1 MVRPDSSEPRRV
13 LDEPLPSEAM
23 PSKQRIIQQPLL
35 QDSHISMAHGADA
48 SASLELER
56 MLDQVLEQVRLA
68 TSATAAAIALKS
80 GDEMICRG
88 AAGPNAPDVGVRLDV
103 SSGLSGACVRTR
115 EIQYCADTETD
126 PRANAA
132 ASRRLQVRSV
142 LVVPLIAGNELLGVF
157 EIFSPHPSAFGNRD
171 LHNLQTLSQVII
183 ENLRELW
190 AAPPSETTDFSSEAP
205 LPREPQ
211 VESPVLAPTSA
222 VETNTAITEEP
233 RLSWPTTPPP
243 PQQAQQE
250 RVSVVTASGASPSV
264 PAELSPTQLERPI
277 FSATLPAKVARE
289 KRAREWGTSLLTAAV
304 ITVAVVLGWT
314 VGRPRWQRATSSQTK
329 PALTAAAPASSDG
342 ATAKAADSEPAAP
355 ADELMRPG
363 AAGSKAKQ
371 DDASGG
377 LVVYQNGKVIFRQT
391 ARPWSASQSSAG
403 VRTQPGSDLA
413 ERTATVFLSPQIAS
427 ARLIYRI
434 EPVYP
439 ESALQTHIQGQVE
452 LEALVG
458 KDGSVQQLKLVSGD
472 PQLAAAAA
480 DAIRQWRFR
489 PYQSDGQVVEFST
502 NVSVDFRLP

>member
-1 MVRPDSSEPRRV
+1 M

-103 SSGLSGACVRTR
+103 SSGLSGACVRTG
-115 EIQYCADTETD
+115 EIQYCEDTDTD

-157 EIFSPHPSAFGNRD
+157 EIFSPYPSAFGNRD
-171 LHNLQTLSQVII
+171 LQNLQTLSQVIV

-190 AAPPSETTDFSSEAP
+190 AVPPPLPADLDSSRVADP
-205 LPREPQ
+205 PREPQ
-211 VESPVLAPTSA
+211 VESPVMPTPVA
-222 VETNTAITEEP
+222 ETEITASNEP
-233 RLSWPTTPPP
+233 RLSWPTTRP
-243 PQQAQQE
+243 PQE
-250 RVSVVTASGASPSV
+250 EKVSEVAASAAISSV
-264 PAELSPTQLERPI
+264 PAELPQIHVERPI
-277 FSATLPAKVARE
+277 FSASYPAKVARE
-289 KRAREWGTSLLTAAV
+289 WSTSLLTAAV

-314 VGRPRWQRATSSQTK
+314 VGRPRWQRAISSQAK
-329 PALTAAAPASSDG
+329 SALTTAAPASSDG
-342 ATAKAADSEPAAP
+342 IAAKGADAESAEAADEPLKPGRAP
-355 ADELMRPG
+355 EP
-363 AAGSKAKQ
+363 KAKP

-391 ARPWSASQSSAG
+391 ARHLARVPTFRWSQ
-403 VRTQPGSDLA
+403 D
-413 ERTATVFLSPQIAS
+413 S
-427 ARLIYRI
+427 AR
-434 EPVYP
+434 
-439 ESALQTHIQGQVE
+439 
-452 LEALVG
+452 
-458 KDGSVQQLKLVSGD
+458 
-472 PQLAAAAA
+472 
-480 DAIRQWRFR
+480 
-489 PYQSDGQVVEFST
+489 
-502 NVSVDFRLP
+502 FRLNGARGDGFSFSANRQRAPYLPNRTGLS